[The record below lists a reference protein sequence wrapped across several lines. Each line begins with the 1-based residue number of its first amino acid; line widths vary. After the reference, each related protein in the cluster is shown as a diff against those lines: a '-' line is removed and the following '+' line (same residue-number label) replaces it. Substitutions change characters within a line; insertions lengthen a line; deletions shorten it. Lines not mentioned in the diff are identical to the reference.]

1 MKTFEELVKT
11 AATCHV
17 VATDCLESF
26 SGLGVRVVCELFIK
40 PLWFRERTVA
50 CAQSA
55 KSKSGNVGARLAGD
69 IILTQVCTRASR
81 AKPTLIIEYLFSPG
95 KGLRGLP
102 DFFALGAQL
111 WICTAQSGRG
121 RPPRSHTRCCANLS
135 CGRSRRN
142 RRQAC
147 QDRYR
152 AARFQQ
158 AQ

>member
-69 IILTQVCTRASR
+69 NTHTSLYQ
-81 AKPTLIIEYLFSPG
+81 G
-95 KGLRGLP
+95 KSNQT
-102 DFFALGAQL
+102 DFD
-111 WICTAQSGRG
+111 
-121 RPPRSHTRCCANLS
+121 H
-135 CGRSRRN
+135 
-142 RRQAC
+142 
-147 QDRYR
+147 
-152 AARFQQ
+152 
-158 AQ
+158 